1 MRLKIKFK
9 YNIIS
14 TYTKTLYIVNN
25 KLGDLHALLYGIQS
39 STTLRD
45 RLTIFIQKTF
55 QYYDS
60 SLYIGHLRKS

>member
-25 KLGDLHALLYGIQS
+25 KLGDLHALLYGIRRS
-39 STTLRD
+39 ATGSE
-45 RLTIFIQKTF
+45 RLTIFI
-55 QYYDS
+55 
-60 SLYIGHLRKS
+60 